1 MGVVKVLPDIWLV
14 GAVDWDIR
22 SFHGPSYST
31 HRGTTYNAYLIVDD
45 KTALVDTVLDSF
57 APELLANI
65 EQVCPGK
72 LDYVIVNHIEP
83 DHSGALPQVMARNP
97 DAIVVCTARAR
108 EGLDSYYGG
117 NWRYHI
123 VKSGDSIELGR
134 HTLQFIETPML
145 HWPDN
150 MVTYVPQ
157 KKLLLSNDAFGQHL
171 AWSHPFDDDNDL
183 DIIMTEAAKYYANIL
198 TPFSRIVAKKLDE
211 IANLNIEIEMIAPSH
226 GVIWRR
232 HGGKILSA
240 YSRWAAAEANP
251 RVLVVYDTMWGSTE
265 KMARAVLEG
274 VAQAGVPARLFKASV
289 SDRNDIVAELLEAK
303 GILVGSP
310 TINNGMLVP
319 VGSVLEELRALKPAG
334 KLGGAFGSHG
344 WRGGAVAGIEKYLAE
359 AGIQLVADSLQIKW
373 APGPEVLEQCRRWG
387 AEFAAKIKEQ

>member
-1 MGVVKVLPDIWLV
+1 M
-14 GAVDWDIR
+14 
-22 SFHGPSYST
+22 
-31 HRGTTYNAYLIVDD
+31 IVDD
-45 KTALVDTVLDSF
+45 KTALVDTVLGSF

-251 RVLVVYDTMWGSTE
+251 RVLVVYDTMWGAP

-274 VAQAGVPARLFKASV
+274 WPRPESARLFKASV

-303 GILVGSP
+303 GILWVRPPLTTACWFPSAQCWK
-310 TINNGMLVP
+310 NC
-319 VGSVLEELRALKPAG
+319 
-334 KLGGAFGSHG
+334 
-344 WRGGAVAGIEKYLAE
+344 
-359 AGIQLVADSLQIKW
+359 
-373 APGPEVLEQCRRWG
+373 GP
-387 AEFAAKIKEQ
+387 